1 MVKDLFSL
9 WEQNVLFHFYPYK
22 GELATMS
29 DSKTI
34 GHNSGLVSKD
44 DLNVAIDKALLST
57 KEAYVSIGNVGRKAV
72 RWALRPEHGGHGDTT
87 FCERIFVGMS
97 GPVKKNKFKDWVE
110 DMAGCEWDVKSKTF
124 KLLKGKKQM
133 GAIPEYMEDHPW
145 TAYERPV
152 DPEKEAL
159 KYSGWLA
166 KSLTSIVKGM
176 SHPVK
181 SNFVVSG
188 DPVTMEAAARLVE
201 ALTGKELIL
210 PEVLDELIVHPEPYE
225 STDKAVGF

>member
-1 MVKDLFSL
+1 MPKVKDLFSL
-9 WEQNVLFHFYPYK
+9 WEQNVLFHSTLK
-22 GELATMS
+22 GDLATMS
-29 DSKTI
+29 DSKI

-44 DLNVAIDKALLST
+44 DLNVSIDKALLST

-124 KLLKGKKQM
+124 KLVKSKKQM
-133 GAIPEYMEDHPW
+133 GAIPEFMEDHPW

-152 DPEKEAL
+152 DSEKEAL

-181 SNFVVSG
+181 SNTVVNG
-188 DPVTMEAAARLVE
+188 DPVTMEAAARLLE
-201 ALTGKELIL
+201 ALSGKELVL
-210 PEVLDELIVHPEPYE
+210 PHVIDELTGRESYEPVA
-225 STDKAVGF
+225 KAVSF

>member
-1 MVKDLFSL
+1 MR
-9 WEQNVLFHFYPYK
+9 H
-22 GELATMS
+22 
-29 DSKTI
+29 
-34 GHNSGLVSKD
+34 
-44 DLNVAIDKALLST
+44 
-57 KEAYVSIGNVGRKAV
+57 
-72 RWALRPEHGGHGDTT
+72 EHGGHGDTT

-124 KLLKGKKQM
+124 KLIKGKKQM

-159 KYSGWLA
+159 KYNGWLA
-166 KSLTSIVKGM
+166 KALTSVVKGM

-181 SNFVVSG
+181 SNFVVNG
-188 DPVTMEAAARLVE
+188 DPVTMEAAARLLE
-201 ALTGKELIL
+201 ALSGKDLVL
-210 PEVLDELIVHPEPYE
+210 PHVVDELTGRETYEPEA
-225 STDKAVGF
+225 TAVNF

>member
-1 MVKDLFSL
+1 
-9 WEQNVLFHFYPYK
+9 
-22 GELATMS
+22 MS

-34 GHNSGLVSKD
+34 GHNSGLVGKD

-124 KLLKGKKQM
+124 KLVKSKKQM
-133 GAIPEYMEDHPW
+133 GAIPW

-181 SNFVVSG
+181 SNFVVNG
-188 DPVTMEAAARLVE
+188 DPVTMEAAARLLE
-201 ALTGKELIL
+201 ALSGKELVL
-210 PEVLDELIVHPEPYE
+210 PHVIDELTGRESYEPVA
-225 STDKAVGF
+225 KAVSF